1 MVSLILI
8 LFINQL
14 LWIHAF
20 PHQWLDQTKTE
31 FICRGKRHILF
42 FTSFQNNSF
51 VSHHLLEWLLRC
63 LLCLVASRGHSLML
77 PGLGGKQNPGR
88 WEHFPGEEMEMP
100 PLSTPAKVRSGG
112 GRSHRRWT
120 VTSPRGGNVRS
131 LARST
136 FQKAKSLKIMGARS
150 LAVV

>member
-8 LFINQL
+8 FINQL
-14 LWIHAF
+14 LWIQAF

-31 FICRGKRHILF
+31 FLYREKRHILF

-51 VSHHLLEWLLRC
+51 VSHHHLLEWLLRC
-63 LLCLVASRGHSLML
+63 LLCLVASRGHSLRL

-88 WEHFPGEEMEMP
+88 WEHFPGEEIEMP
-100 PLSTPAKVRSGG
+100 PLSTPAKARSGG

-120 VTSPRGGNVRS
+120 ITSSCSGNVWS